1 MNALSLILFVGA
13 GGAVFGR
20 AMVSNAPLVAASAAL
35 LGLSWLAL
43 GLNGS
48 MTRSARS
55 VLLGCF
61 AATVVVAGGS
71 PVSSVCIIATALA
84 AWHLGNAACEMAGVG
99 GGKAKRRLIAR
110 QMVSILAVIAAS
122 VGFATVALGR
132 SFALPFWGAVGLG
145 AAALLLSGLWVAAAR
160 DATAVAADE
169 ATASE
174 EIREPDA

>member
-1 MNALSLILFVGA
+1 MSILSLILFVGA
-13 GGAVFGR
+13 GGAVFGS
-20 AMVSNAPLVAASAAL
+20 AIVSNAPLVAASAAL

-43 GLNGS
+43 GLNRA

-55 VLLGCF
+55 ALLGGF
-61 AATVVVAGGS
+61 AATVVVSGGS
-71 PVSSVCIIATALA
+71 PVASVCIIATALA
-84 AWHLGNAACEMAGVG
+84 AWHLGNAACEMAEVG
-99 GGKAKRRLIAR
+99 GGQGKRRLMVR

-122 VGFATVALGR
+122 VGFAAVALGR

-160 DATAVAADE
+160 DATSVAADE

-174 EIREPDA
+174 EIHEPDA